1 MPAFCSRPMS
11 ATAGRA
17 GTTNAHQPAA
27 LYEAFEPAV
36 ARTLIERL
44 EIHHTPKNGD
54 KQTV

>member
-1 MPAFCSRPMS
+1 MS